1 MKARDLAA
9 LAALGIAGK
18 YAYDKYSE
26 KTAPA
31 KKKMGEDLDMTNQGA
46 YELATRPRFEGAA
59 VEKLS
64 RQESD
69 IPEALSRQERDVP
82 DRIMGRNAA
91 GSRFTERAAVPVA
104 SDAYKKLKAAST
116 KTKTPDLTSVDE
128 ASPKTRAFT
137 PPGAQTSMDAF
148 TNAGQSDAAAPQTRA
163 FTPPGYVASANDYNR
178 ASVPDMPNTMAL
190 GAYTRAV
197 NPAMQAD
204 RMLAASHPSARITD
218 KLAMT
223 SRANQA
229 AYLAQQRAEQA
240 RLDALRSSGGRRAK
254 GGVVKMASGGKVTS
268 KPSGASRGDGIAQR
282 GRTRGKYL

>member
-31 KKKMGEDLDMTNQGA
+31 KKKMGEGLDMTNQGA

-59 VEKLS
+59 VEKTS

-82 DRIMGRNAA
+82 DRIMGRDAA
-91 GSRFTERAAVPVA
+91 GSRFTERAAAPVA
-104 SDAYKKLKAAST
+104 SDAYKKLKAAGANSRA
-116 KTKTPDLTSVDE
+116 PAAVDE